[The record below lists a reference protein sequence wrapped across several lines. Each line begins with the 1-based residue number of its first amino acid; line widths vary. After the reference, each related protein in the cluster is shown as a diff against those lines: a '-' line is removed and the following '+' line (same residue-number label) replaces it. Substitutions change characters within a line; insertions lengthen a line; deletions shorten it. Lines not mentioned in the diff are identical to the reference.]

1 MKVIAA
7 AKAVNEAAG
16 GETFTV
22 RVMSDL
28 VSEKCARFY
37 DKNVTITSDGG
48 AFTVTRGE
56 NFETQQD
63 VARGTYNPAMIEIQS
78 GGENA
83 APSLTI
89 SAP

>member
-1 MKVIAA
+1 M
-7 AKAVNEAAG
+7 
-16 GETFTV
+16 FTV

-56 NFETQQD
+56 NF
-63 VARGTYNPAMIEIQS
+63 
-78 GGENA
+78 
-83 APSLTI
+83 
-89 SAP
+89 